1 MLAIDTLPMFDTI
14 INIGNTLPHLDNKD
28 EVQTFL
34 KKAYNQL
41 TQGGKLILQ
50 MVNFEKY
57 FAQKEGN
64 FLGNLPLI
72 ENEKVKFERSY
83 HLNSNNKVIF
93 RTVLDETIVNEE
105 FLQPILSQELTQWLS
120 QIGFKDLKLYGNF
133 KKESFNPET
142 SMALIVTAQ
151 K

>member
-14 INIGNTLPHLDNKD
+14 INIGNTLSHLDNKD

-64 FLGNLPLI
+64 YLGNLPLI

-83 HLNSNNKVIF
+83 YLNSDNKVIF
-93 RTVLDETIVNEE
+93 RTVLDETIANEE
-105 FLQPILSQELTQWLS
+105 LLQPILSEELTLWLS

-133 KKESFNPET
+133 KKEPFNPET

>member
-1 MLAIDTLPMFDTI
+1 M
-14 INIGNTLPHLDNKD
+14 
-28 EVQTFL
+28 QTFL

-83 HLNSNNKVIF
+83 HLNSDNKVIF
-93 RTVLDETIVNEE
+93 RTVLDETIANEE
-105 FLQPILSQELTQWLS
+105 LLQPILSQELTQWLS

-133 KKESFNPET
+133 KKEPFNPKT
-142 SMALIVTAQ
+142 SMALIVIAQ